1 MDEHRLINKKFQKLK
16 LGKIILYYLNSDFLE
31 GVVIFLGN
39 MNVNIEETKEAV
51 NSLKSKDYSDNKQQ
65 YDETEAQIIKQKDYI
80 QNKLMPD
87 NKQEDERIKEIAS
100 KLSSHIKV
108 AFDEF
113 DNMDEVIDYLT
124 PTFQRGKVD
133 KAYGRALLLMEENTL
148 IEQVKVHFDDHKIN
162 AKLMDYILTE
172 LIELSNEI
180 MPNEYS
186 EILTIER
193 SYFELLYSD
202 N

>member
-1 MDEHRLINKKFQKLK
+1 
-16 LGKIILYYLNSDFLE
+16 
-31 GVVIFLGN
+31 
-39 MNVNIEETKEAV
+39 MNVNLEETKEAV
-51 NSLKSKDYSDNKQQ
+51 NSLKTKNFSDNQRQ
-65 YDETEAQIIKQKDYI
+65 YDETEAKIIKQKDYI
-80 QNKLMPD
+80 RNKLMPD
-87 NKQEDERIKEIAS
+87 NKQEDERIKEIAG
-100 KLSSHIKV
+100 KLSSHIQV

-113 DNMDEVIDYLT
+113 DNMDKVIDYLM

-133 KAYGRALLLMEENTL
+133 KVYGRALLLMEENTM
-148 IEQVKVHFDDHKIN
+148 IEQVKAHFGDSKIK

-193 SYFELLYSD
+193 SYFELLY
-202 N
+202 NHN

>member
-1 MDEHRLINKKFQKLK
+1 MWMKL
-16 LGKIILYYLNSDFLE
+16 L
-31 GVVIFLGN
+31 
-39 MNVNIEETKEAV
+39 
-51 NSLKSKDYSDNKQQ
+51 
-65 YDETEAQIIKQKDYI
+65 
-80 QNKLMPD
+80 
-87 NKQEDERIKEIAS
+87 R
-100 KLSSHIKV
+100 
-108 AFDEF
+108 
-113 DNMDEVIDYLT
+113 YLT

>member
-1 MDEHRLINKKFQKLK
+1 
-16 LGKIILYYLNSDFLE
+16 
-31 GVVIFLGN
+31 
-39 MNVNIEETKEAV
+39 MNVSLEETKAAV
-51 NSLKSKDYSDNKQQ
+51 NNLKSKNFSDNKQL
-65 YDETEAQIIKQKDYI
+65 YDETEAKIIKQKDYI
-80 QNKLMPD
+80 RNKLMPD

-100 KLSSHIKV
+100 KLSSHIRV
-108 AFDEF
+108 AFDDF
-113 DNMDEVIDYLT
+113 DNMDEVTNYLT
-124 PTFQRGKVD
+124 PAFQRGKVD
-133 KAYGRALLLMEENTL
+133 KAYGRALLLMEENTM
-148 IEQVKVHFDDHKIN
+148 IEQVKVHFDDSKTN

-172 LIELSNEI
+172 LIELSTEI

>member
-1 MDEHRLINKKFQKLK
+1 MENI
-16 LGKIILYYLNSDFLE
+16 
-31 GVVIFLGN
+31 
-39 MNVNIEETKEAV
+39 NVNLDETKEAV

-65 YDETEAQIIKQKDYI
+65 YNETEAKIIKQKVYI
-80 QNKLMPD
+80 RNNLMPD

>member
-1 MDEHRLINKKFQKLK
+1 
-16 LGKIILYYLNSDFLE
+16 
-31 GVVIFLGN
+31 
-39 MNVNIEETKEAV
+39 MNVNLEETKEAV
-51 NSLKSKDYSDNKQQ
+51 NSLKTKNFSDNQRQ
-65 YDETEAQIIKQKDYI
+65 YDETEAKIIKQKDYI
-80 QNKLMPD
+80 RNKLMPD

-100 KLSSHIKV
+100 KLSSHIQV

-113 DNMDEVIDYLT
+113 DNVDKVIDYLM

-133 KAYGRALLLMEENTL
+133 KVYGRALLLMEENTM
-148 IEQVKVHFDDHKIN
+148 IEQVKAHFDDSKIK

-193 SYFELLYSD
+193 SYFELLYND